1 MGASNT
7 TKVEISVSGIV
18 GPRGATHDIKGKL
31 MKNEFIEVQ
40 AN

>member
-7 TKVEISVSGIV
+7 TKVEISVRIV
-18 GPRGATHDIKGKL
+18 GPRGATHDIKGNL
-31 MKNEFIEVQ
+31 MKNEFIEVP